1 MNENTFSPVAKS
13 LKNLRLNENI
23 INDIS
28 PNTFTKL
35 KVIKDIELKSNQIQH
50 LKKEALSTSFMSYEG
65 KRTLNLEVSPNIESE
80 FHFNQY
86 ELALYKCVVKLC
98 L

>member
-65 KRTLNLEVSPNIESE
+65 KRTLNLEDSPNK

-86 ELALYKCVVKLC
+86 ELALKHIF
-98 L
+98 

>member
-65 KRTLNLEVSPNIESE
+65 KSSLNLEDSPNIETVS
-80 FHFNQY
+80 
-86 ELALYKCVVKLC
+86 L
-98 L
+98 

>member
-35 KVIKDIELKSNQIQH
+35 KVIKDIELKNNQIQH

-65 KRTLNLEVSPNIESE
+65 KRTLNLEDSPNIEK

-86 ELALYKCVVKLC
+86 ELALKHIF
-98 L
+98 

>member
-50 LKKEALSTSFMSYEG
+50 LKKEALSTSVMSYEG
-65 KRTLNLEVSPNIESE
+65 KRTLNLEDSPNIVS
-80 FHFNQY
+80 F
-86 ELALYKCVVKLC
+86 
-98 L
+98 